1 MKRGILYWTIVLAAF
16 CFVLAGCS
24 QDATPGSDSGGSTD
38 VNANAGYESALFDAS
53 YVHRIDVQI
62 SEEDW
67 ADLLANPTEK
77 TKYHVD
83 MAIDGE
89 EVEDASFSTKG
100 NSSLYFVAAE
110 GDSSRYS
117 FRVNFGKYVEGQTYR
132 GLDVLSLN
140 NCFSDPAYMKDYLS
154 YEVFRQVGVPAP
166 LMSYAWVTI
175 NGEDQGLY
183 AAVEDEK
190 ESFLTRT
197 YNGEGVIYKPESK
210 DVDLSLDQIADIQ
223 ENGLSM
229 EEESRGSDL
238 VYRDDN
244 PESYPDIFE
253 NAETKAGEQDAQDVI
268 AALKGLSEGTN
279 LDSCLDTDEV
289 IRFFAAHNFLLN
301 YDSYTGTLAHN
312 VVLYENKGRLSCLPW
327 DYNLAFG
334 GFVPIVGEGVLSDAT
349 DILNRGIDSPL
360 IGVAGDNRPM
370 WAWIARDDA
379 YLQEYHEILDA
390 LVAGYFESGAADQ
403 RIRETSEMLLPYVEK
418 DPTAFCSV
426 DEFKTGCEALR
437 RFCELRAESVRKQLD
452 GELSPVAEDQE
463 SRDKVDASDFNIVD
477 LGVAISK
484 AA

>member
-1 MKRGILYWTIVLAAF
+1 MRRGILYWTVVLATF
-16 CFVLAGCS
+16 CFVLVGCG
-24 QDATPGSDSGGSTD
+24 QNAAPGNDSGGSADAST
-38 VNANAGYESALFDAS
+38 NAGYESSLFDTG
-53 YVHRIDVQI
+53 YVHQVDVQI

-83 MAIDGE
+83 VAIDGE
-89 EVEDASFSTKG
+89 EVKDASFSTKG

-210 DVDLSLDQIADIQ
+210 DVDLSLDRIADIQ

-229 EEESRGSDL
+229 EEESCGSDL

-268 AALKGLSEGTN
+268 AALKSLSEGTN
-279 LDSCLDTDEV
+279 LDSCLDTDGV

-312 VVLYENKGRLSCLPW
+312 VVLYENKGKLSYLPW

-360 IGVAGDNRPM
+360 IGVAEDDRPM
-370 WAWIARDDA
+370 WAWVVRDDA
-379 YLQEYHEILDA
+379 YLQEYHEVLDA

-437 RFCELRAESVRKQLD
+437 QFCELRAESVRKQLD
-452 GELSPVAEDQE
+452 GGLSPVAEDQE
-463 SRDKVDASDFNIVD
+463 SRDKVDASDFNLMD